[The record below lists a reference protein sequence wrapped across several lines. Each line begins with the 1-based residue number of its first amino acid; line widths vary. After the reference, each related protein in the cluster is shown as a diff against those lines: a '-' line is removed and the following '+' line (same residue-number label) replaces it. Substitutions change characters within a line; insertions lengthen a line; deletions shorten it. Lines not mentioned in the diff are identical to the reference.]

1 MKGKETPWLIVWV
14 TMALVGIA
22 IILYQTRSG
31 PGLASD
37 SVVYLQGAQNLQL
50 GRGFSRTTGDGGASP
65 IADFPPLF
73 STLLALLSFGNT
85 DLGHLIQ
92 VGRWMNAVL
101 FGANILLASWL
112 VHRYTASWGATIVT
126 SSLLLVSRRLIKI
139 HSWLM
144 TEGTF
149 ICLLLLA
156 ILFLDRFFTHRRTRD
171 LLLAGLAMGLLT
183 LVRYAGLAFLLSAIL
198 ALWFFQ
204 GEDWRK
210 RLLSMGLLSLL
221 GLMPMAVWSTRNA
234 LLSGEIVANRQIGWY
249 GLKPETI
256 SAYLRE
262 GLAWVL
268 PSDFGVP
275 WRLRVLMAVAIMGL
289 FILPFLIQER
299 WLLKEAIHSKR
310 RSAMGVPGLLLF
322 FIPVYLF
329 MLIVNSLALDASTSP
344 EAVVRYL
351 LPSWVCFVILTVC
364 AAHKVLMEHSS
375 ILLRVF
381 VAIYLVVWF
390 RFHIAE
396 VLTYTQ
402 HADYGLTTMVQF
414 WKEEQEGLRRL
425 DPSRPLISTD
435 PERTYL
441 LVGRPS
447 YRAPRP
453 QAAYTREVNT
463 EYPEKLLQMRKLLQ
477 DGAYLVIV
485 EPVQEEE
492 AYLAEITQGLDEI
505 MSAFHVRVY
514 AWPSQNEPSS
524 E

>member
-14 TMALVGIA
+14 TMALAGIA

-85 DLGHLIQ
+85 DLDHLIQ

-112 VHRYTASWGATIVT
+112 VRRYTASWGATIVT
-126 SSLLLVSRRLIKI
+126 SSLLLVSRRLIQI
-139 HSWLM
+139 HSWVM

-156 ILFLDRFFTHRRTRD
+156 ILFLDRFFTHRRCRD

-210 RLLSMGLLSLL
+210 RLFSMSILGLL
-221 GLMPMAVWSTRNA
+221 GLIPLAVWSVRNV
-234 LLSGEIVANRQIGWY
+234 LISGEVVANRQIGWY
-249 GLKPETI
+249 SLKPETI

-275 WRLRVLMAVAIMGL
+275 WRLRVLMAISIIGL
-289 FILPFLIQER
+289 FLLPFLIQER
-299 WLLKEAIHSKR
+299 WFLKEAFHSRR
-310 RSAMGVPGLLLF
+310 RSAMALPGLLLPA
-322 FIPVYLF
+322 IPIYLL
-329 MLIVNSLALDASTSP
+329 MLIANSLTLDASTSP
-344 EAVVRYL
+344 AAVVRYL
-351 LPSWVCFVILTVC
+351 LPGWVCFVILTVC
-364 AAHKVLMEHSS
+364 AAYKVLTKHSS
-375 ILLRVF
+375 ILPRALV
-381 VAIYLVVWF
+381 VIYLVVWF

-396 VLTYTQ
+396 VLTYTLQ
-402 HADYGLTTMVQF
+402 ADYGLTAMVQF
-414 WKEEQEGLRRL
+414 WREEQEGLRQL
-425 DPSRPLISTD
+425 DLSRPLISTD

-441 LVGRPS
+441 LSGRPS

-453 QAAYTREVNT
+453 QTAYTQEINT
-463 EYPEKLLQMRKLLQ
+463 KYSEQLLQMRRLLQ

-485 EPVQEEE
+485 EPIQEED
-492 AYLAEITQGLDEI
+492 AYLTEITQGLDEV
-505 MSAFHVRVY
+505 MSTFHVRVY
-514 AWPSQNEPSS
+514 AWPNDNEP
-524 E
+524 